1 MKPAVV
7 GQPVVRLAG
16 VTKVFGASG
25 GGTVAV
31 QNVSMEA
38 RPGELLMLLGPSGSG
53 KTTLLT
59 LIAGL
64 IRPSSGSVSLF
75 GSDIEEIGTQ
85 QLQQLRSEKV
95 GFIFQTFRLIDSL
108 TAEENVALVM
118 RFARRSRAFRKR
130 RVDELFVLLQIEH
143 LRGKFPPSMSQG
155 EKQRVAVARALAND
169 GRLIIAD
176 EPTANLEAKQGSEII
191 QLLHR
196 LAIEED
202 RCVIVA
208 SHDLRL
214 VELADRIL
222 HLEDGLIQ
230 RVETAA

>member
-7 GQPVVRLAG
+7 EQPVVQLAD

-196 LAIEED
+196 LAIEEN